1 MKDEILRITQEECA
15 EVIQAISKIFRFG
28 MDEVYDNQSNRQRLT
43 SELGDLQCMIDLIKE
58 TKLVSTDELESA
70 VQSKRERLQKWSTIF
85 RQDPVQDDPKIRR
98 IG

>member
-1 MKDEILRITQEECA
+1 MNKEEILRITQEECA

-58 TKLVSTDELESA
+58 TKLVSTHELDEA
-70 VQSKRERLQKWSTIF
+70 VRSKRVRLEKWSTVF
-85 RQDPVQDDPKIRR
+85 LQREEETVQ
-98 IG
+98 